1 MVVVTVVVVPV
12 LLSAVG
18 IEIAVVLVLCVVIL
32 VSVFSVVLVPSSL
45 LTLVSPLPLWL
56 WLLLLLFWFW
66 FWFWLLLSFPFSPT
80 FLFCFFQCFCIEL
93 FFRSQAIRVDLTHG
107 NGSEATIASGLCQKK
122 CLPAWLQDLIWMML
136 EGGRASSYISIEPL
150 NPFGLILSQA
160 GTTENLM
167 HALGM
172 LPLSATETSCAASA

>member
-56 WLLLLLFWFW
+56 LLFWFWFW